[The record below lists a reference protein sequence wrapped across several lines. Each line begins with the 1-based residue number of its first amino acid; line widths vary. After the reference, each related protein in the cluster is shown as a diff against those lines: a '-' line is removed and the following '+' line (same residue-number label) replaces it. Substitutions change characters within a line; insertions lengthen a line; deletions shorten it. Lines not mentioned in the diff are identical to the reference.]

1 MLWLNWM
8 TRARDGGGD
17 DWQSSPFPE
26 CEPFNALLHLLP
38 KHTDLGIITA
48 FTVTSLMFF
57 SHCLA
62 LEVATESGCAEIICP
77 LLPVRNGVLAQHQK
91 KYIPNTAAKF
101 AILA

>member
-1 MLWLNWM
+1 M
-8 TRARDGGGD
+8 TGARDGGGD
-17 DWQSSPFPE
+17 DWQSSPLPE
-26 CEPFNALLHLLP
+26 CEPFNALLQLLP
-38 KHTDLGIITA
+38 KHTDLAIITA

-62 LEVATESGCAEIICP
+62 LEVATESGCAEIIRP